1 MSLDAVIKKIDRH
14 LKKDFVQP
22 LIVDVQNPD
31 DFQAIWQHYN
41 VGSYVFLKAQDY
53 CGKDSIPQFD
63 KLYFDLAQN
72 EGIVFVT
79 GISIFLKLQG
89 EQFLKE
95 SLMPLMVSSTM
106 I

>member
-41 VGSYVFLKAQDY
+41 VGSSYYSFYRPVGLR
-53 CGKDSIPQFD
+53 
-63 KLYFDLAQN
+63 
-72 EGIVFVT
+72 
-79 GISIFLKLQG
+79 
-89 EQFLKE
+89 
-95 SLMPLMVSSTM
+95 
-106 I
+106 